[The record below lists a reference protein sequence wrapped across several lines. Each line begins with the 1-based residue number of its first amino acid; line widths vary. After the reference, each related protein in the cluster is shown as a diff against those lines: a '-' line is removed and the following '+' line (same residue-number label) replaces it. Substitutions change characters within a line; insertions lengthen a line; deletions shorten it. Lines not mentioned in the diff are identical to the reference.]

1 MDLLDGAGYY
11 SKWFDLRQTK
21 PINDAWEMMDID
33 NKNFILNS
41 GSYFIIQTGLLVFY
55 LIRFIINSLAACC
68 PKYKRVQKVGMWAFE
83 ESYF

>member
-11 SKWFDLRQTK
+11 SKWFDLRPTQ

-41 GSYFIIQTGLLVFY
+41 GSYFIIQTGLLAFY

-68 PKYKRVQKVGMWAFE
+68 PKY
-83 ESYF
+83 